1 MEKHVI
7 REAARAAKEPVQ
19 AEASVAEK
27 GTAERALEALLGC
40 AGEEMIARA
49 EGLNR
54 VLTELEKGGGLD
66 GGAACAED

>member
-19 AEASVAEK
+19 AEASIAEK
-27 GTAERALEALLGC
+27 GLAERALEALLGC
-40 AGEEMIARA
+40 AGEDMLARA

-54 VLTELEKGGGLD
+54 MLAKLEEGGGPD